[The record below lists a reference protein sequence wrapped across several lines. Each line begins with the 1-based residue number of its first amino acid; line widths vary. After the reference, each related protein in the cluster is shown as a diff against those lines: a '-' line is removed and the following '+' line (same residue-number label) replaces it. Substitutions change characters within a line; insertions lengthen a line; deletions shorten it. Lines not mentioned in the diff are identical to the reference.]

1 MSSWQTGG
9 QRERDDQTKN
19 KKCNKRYINTNTEA
33 NANSKRKLWLVSRLS
48 RRDGQKPKKRLVE
61 RGAIEKEG
69 WESHLHWLQGVAKGW
84 LGWVGL
90 EQGLERVSSSPLPM
104 FGVEGP
110 MREEGLYIRI

>member
-9 QRERDDQTKN
+9 QRERDNRRKN
-19 KKCNKRYINTNTEA
+19 KKCNKRYIVTNTET
-33 NANSKRKLWLVSRLS
+33 NANSKRKLWSVRRLG

-69 WESHLHWLQGVAKGW
+69 WESHLHWLQELQRV
-84 LGWVGL
+84 GWVGL

>member
-1 MSSWQTGG
+1 MVSQQTR
-9 QRERDDQTKN
+9 QERW
-19 KKCNKRYINTNTEA
+19 TET
-33 NANSKRKLWLVSRLS
+33 
-48 RRDGQKPKKRLVE
+48 
-61 RGAIEKEG
+61 EKEIG
-69 WESHLHWLQGVAKGW
+69 RREGGNRKGKLGESLALVAGVAKGW